1 MQNANDAYS
10 SNVKA
15 ISEDKTI
22 VDEEKRFQALLD
34 AEELFRQQ
42 KYAINEKYTLME
54 QELQKSSRQ
63 TEIEIYGQLLSQA
76 SSVWGNMTA
85 MVKES
90 AGEQSAAYKAMF
102 LVQQAMAMGTA
113 TIQAYQAYSNVLA
126 NAPYPLNMTMAPI
139 ALGLGMA
146 NVGLIAAQTIAGFS
160 DGGYTG
166 NGLKHTPAGLCIKVR
181 LFGRKKILNAG
192 VVLALLKVCVKA
204 IQVVMRTEVTFLI
217 ISLMLLQYVESLD
230 SLRQSTLINL
240 N

>member
-1 MQNANDAYS
+1 MREENA
-10 SNVKA
+10 KP
-15 ISEDKTI
+15 
-22 VDEEKRFQALLD
+22 
-34 AEELFRQQ
+34 
-42 KYAINEKYTLME
+42 
-54 QELQKSSRQ
+54 
-63 TEIEIYGQLLSQA
+63 IYGQLLSQA

-166 NGLKHTPAGLCIKVR
+166 NGLKHTPAGIVHKGEVVWSQEDIKR
-181 LFGRKKILNAG
+181 WGG
-192 VVLALLKVCVKA
+192 VSV
-204 IQVVMRTEVTFLI
+204 
-217 ISLMLLQYVESLD
+217 VESM
-230 SLRQSTLINL
+230 RQSKPSGYANGGYVSNNTSEAIAARREARQFDAINSNQTQSSSSDIPINVYVTVNADGSSKTDTQNDSKQL
-240 N
+240 GQMIGNAVRTIIRQEQRQGGLLAK

>member
-1 MQNANDAYS
+1 MQNANDTYS

-15 ISEDKTI
+15 VSEDKTI
-22 VDEEKRFQALLD
+22 VDEEKRFQALLE

-42 KYAINEKYTLME
+42 KFAINEKYTLME

-113 TIQAYQAYSNVLA
+113 TIQAYQAYSN
-126 NAPYPLNMTMAPI
+126 
-139 ALGLGMA
+139 
-146 NVGLIAAQTIAGFS
+146 
-160 DGGYTG
+160 
-166 NGLKHTPAGLCIKVR
+166 
-181 LFGRKKILNAG
+181 
-192 VVLALLKVCVKA
+192 
-204 IQVVMRTEVTFLI
+204 
-217 ISLMLLQYVESLD
+217 
-230 SLRQSTLINL
+230 
-240 N
+240 